1 MNKEVKYYRVMPE
14 TYQNLANF
22 LARLPYQTVKSI
34 IADLEI
40 HTQAVYAEPERGRII
55 KDSTSQCLDDPKE
68 EC

>member
-34 IADLEI
+34 ITDLEM
-40 HTQAVYAEPERGRII
+40 HTQSVFEEPERGYINREPE
-55 KDSTSQCLDDPKE
+55 SQHLDDHKE